1 MRNDEPISI
10 SLSDIEATLI
20 NEAALQDKPGF
31 DYTLIGSFALGLV
44 VLGGLIWAV
53 SRYLDRRRKL
63 MLTNDPS
70 NLFRELCV
78 ANALTWSE
86 RRTLLKLAQ
95 LRKISNP
102 CLVILDVGLWPEEDD
117 PMIGRS
123 FSNRLTEI
131 RRSLFEPMKLPSQV
145 ADS

>member
-20 NEAALQDKPGF
+20 NETALQDRPGF
-31 DYTLIGSFALGLV
+31 DYTLIWSLALGLV

-53 SRYLDRRRKL
+53 IRYLGRRRKL

-70 NLFRELCV
+70 NLFRELCT

-102 CLVILDVGLWPEEDD
+102 CLVVLDAGLWPEENDSL
-117 PMIGRS
+117 IGRS
-123 FSNRLTEI
+123 LNNRLSEI
-131 RRSLFEPMKLPSQV
+131 RRTLFEPMKLPSQLT
-145 ADS
+145 DS